1 MSGGAVDHQA
11 VRNLPAFLDERLEI
25 RTIGICGQDS
35 SACDIE
41 EEETAD
47 RGLAA

>member
-1 MSGGAVDHQA
+1 MAGGAVDHQA
-11 VRNLPAFLDERLEI
+11 VRNLSAFLDDRLEI
-25 RTIGICGQDS
+25 GAIGICGQDP